1 MIEDAKQRSDRKRG
15 PNYANISREIT
26 KGLDRVAIQLL
37 KEALSDDLKDPLPLP
52 QRLDVFTSVAK
63 YLAIKNK
70 STDDDSK
77 GEGLDVYAERLKQDE
92 GSRGETSRGGTPES
106 RISPFARTTSPD
118 ANGGSLLAGLK
129 SRLPTA
135 GNGAA

>member
-1 MIEDAKQRSDRKRG
+1 MTDEAKQRSERKRG

-37 KEALSDDLKDPLPLP
+37 KEALSDDHADPLPLP

-70 STDDDSK
+70 TSDDDGK
-77 GEGLDVYAERLKQDE
+77 GEGLDVYAERLKDA
-92 GSRGETSRGGTPES
+92 GSGGATNRGGTPES
-106 RISPFARTTSPD
+106 RVSPFARTTNPD
-118 ANGGSLLAGLK
+118 DNGGSLLTSIK
-129 SRLPTA
+129 SR
-135 GNGAA
+135 AASASRGTT